1 MSLFRRPNSFDSQL
15 VNADQLPKS
24 HGDIRE
30 VIHRADTELRRQSLT
45 EAVADPPAENLERL
59 VRRVVSEST
68 QEIDRVILELQ
79 RVSDTLRSEGERVSR
94 EITGYANLN
103 QASMSAMQAIE
114 ATFKQWNA
122 ANIPSAALG
131 HSCDGE

>member
-1 MSLFRRPNSFDSQL
+1 MSLLRRPNNFDSQP

-24 HGDIRE
+24 QGDIRE
-30 VIHRADTELRRQSLT
+30 VICRADAELRRQSLT

-79 RVSDTLRSEGERVSR
+79 RVRDTLRSEGERVSR
-94 EITGYANLN
+94 EITGYVNINKAYISEIH
-103 QASMSAMQAIE
+103 ASVN
-114 ATFKQWNA
+114 TFEKWNA
-122 ANIPSAALG
+122 SNITSPSME
-131 HSCDGE
+131 HSVDVE